1 MIKPLF
7 FHLLAIDHFQG
18 DFLNKLCM
26 GSFKKYVV
34 FDLPPPL
41 FVPVRFACTHVPS
54 PPQLTFALVSY
65 PPPPLKKCPATLMT
79 FISKKISGG
88 MKSEKRIN
96 FFINST

>member
-7 FHLLAIDHFQG
+7 FHLLANDHFQD

-41 FVPVRFACTHVPS
+41 FVPVRFACTHVLS
-54 PPQLTFALVSY
+54 PPSTYVRFSELPSTPSQKMFRDAYDVY
-65 PPPPLKKCPATLMT
+65 FEKN
-79 FISKKISGG
+79 IGG
-88 MKSEKRIN
+88 DEKWEKN
-96 FFINST
+96 